1 MNNTKSKTKVKVI
14 IIVVIALLLIAS
26 GVVAYIIL
34 SNPIRNFT
42 NSIQSGDYETAL
54 EIYEDKLSDSSKDT
68 NEVSSILIDDVNLKY
83 NDYLN
88 ETISKDDII
97 DILKTIIE
105 FDIEKVNKVVSDTNT
120 SLKEIST
127 GRDNFALAE
136 EEFNNKNWQDAIT
149 YYSSVSKDDSI
160 YYSKAQNQITACT
173 DNYKTDIQEEYQKYI
188 DTGDYES
195 ATQLIETALT
205 YLPNDND
212 LKSLLDNIGTAQFE
226 AELQTIKEQASQYE
240 LDNDLLD
247 AYILIDNA
255 IAELGSNN
263 EELNTLLQDYKE
275 KYINSIIAQ
284 SEEYIAINDYQDAQS
299 VLEDA
304 ISQIGQEDVLMEKL
318 QDIKDNTPIS
328 LSSMKAVNQ
337 DGYQVC
343 SYDMEDTFGN
353 VYTNN
358 VVQLNSKWI
367 EKSSKVTSSYA
378 EFYLDKKCSK
388 FIATVGV
395 SDGSSDDQEG
405 VIEIYA
411 DDKLIYTSTTLNRST
426 KPFNVELDVSNVEW
440 FKILLKPKKLEDDN
454 GAMTPSTI
462 IGNAV
467 FTVSPSKDTIETT
480 TQSDTETVIKTD
492 ITTQPDTKKDDTSKK
507 SESN

>member
-1 MNNTKSKTKVKVI
+1 
-14 IIVVIALLLIAS
+14 
-26 GVVAYIIL
+26 
-34 SNPIRNFT
+34 
-42 NSIQSGDYETAL
+42 
-54 EIYEDKLSDSSKDT
+54 
-68 NEVSSILIDDVNLKY
+68 
-83 NDYLN
+83 
-88 ETISKDDII
+88 
-97 DILKTIIE
+97 
-105 FDIEKVNKVVSDTNT
+105 
-120 SLKEIST
+120 
-127 GRDNFALAE
+127 
-136 EEFNNKNWQDAIT
+136 
-149 YYSSVSKDDSI
+149 
-160 YYSKAQNQITACT
+160 
-173 DNYKTDIQEEYQKYI
+173 
-188 DTGDYES
+188 
-195 ATQLIETALT
+195 
-205 YLPNDND
+205 
-212 LKSLLDNIGTAQFE
+212 
-226 AELQTIKEQASQYE
+226 
-240 LDNDLLD
+240 
-247 AYILIDNA
+247 
-255 IAELGSNN
+255 
-263 EELNTLLQDYKE
+263 
-275 KYINSIIAQ
+275 
-284 SEEYIAINDYQDAQS
+284 
-299 VLEDA
+299 
-304 ISQIGQEDVLMEKL
+304 MEKL

-358 VVQLNSKWI
+358 VVQLNYKWI